1 VEAVRL
7 GWNTSRMGKWTVILA
22 AAGIWIFIK
31 LPQEWWIHIAQLDM
45 TDFIKETIFGV
56 SADASW
62 GEAIANRPWVL
73 VAIIAGLAALG
84 FLVYWIITR
93 KAPKFDHGPRWTA
106 DPLPPECRGG
116 ELYRT
121 VAATERF
128 FDRALL
134 EKVVLTGLISVIFA
148 QYLLPEKAHKGL
160 VVFVFVAVFI
170 AVNALVSQVM
180 ARRGRSWNSV
190 LLEGVVMYVVN
201 FVIVIVMA
209 SLLRL
214 LDLGLG
220 APWQD
225 GLFFTFLFTVITVL
239 FDRYHTVLRARGV
252 LTERGGSGAG
262 PTGKS
267 TGTEAVPS

>member
-1 VEAVRL
+1 
-7 GWNTSRMGKWTVILA
+7 
-22 AAGIWIFIK
+22 
-31 LPQEWWIHIAQLDM
+31 M

-73 VAIIAGLAALG
+73 VAIIVGFAALG

-93 KAPKFDHGPRWTA
+93 KAPKFDHRPRWTA
-106 DPLPPECRGG
+106 DPLPPECRGA

-121 VAATERF
+121 VAATEKF
-128 FDRALL
+128 LDRALL
-134 EKVVLTGLISVIFA
+134 EKIVLTGLISVVFA
-148 QYLLPEKAHKGL
+148 QYLLPEKAHKAL
-160 VVFVFVAVFI
+160 EVFVFVAVFI
-170 AVNALVSQVM
+170 AVNAFVSQVM

-190 LLEGVVMYVVN
+190 VLEGVVMYVVN
-201 FVIVIVMA
+201 FAIVIVMA

-220 APWQD
+220 APWRNA
-225 GLFFTFLFTVITVL
+225 LFFTFLFTVITVL

-252 LTERGGSGAG
+252 LAQRAHPKPEAGGPLAASTAGGA
-262 PTGKS
+262 PVVET
-267 TGTEAVPS
+267 